1 VKEESV
7 LGVGS
12 GRHGGT
18 ADFPTPERERR
29 VRRAALVVATLTS
42 FLGPFM
48 GSSVNV
54 ALPSLGR
61 EFGMT
66 PVGLGWVNMAFLIS
80 AAAFAIPFG
89 RLGDIFGRRRLYGA
103 GVVVF
108 TLASA
113 LIAVAP
119 SGALVIAGRAV
130 QGFGSSMIFATG
142 MAILISVYPPQQRG
156 RVLGLNVAAVYF
168 GLSSGP
174 FVGGLITGSLG
185 WRFIFALNVPV
196 GLFLVALIAFVLQG
210 EWADAAGA
218 RFDWGGAA
226 ALSASLAL
234 TVFGFARLPGAGA
247 MALVAV
253 GLAGMAG
260 FAVYETRRRDPLLD
274 IALFR
279 HNRVFAFSSLAALI
293 NYAATFAVTFLL
305 SLYLQDVRGLS
316 PEQAGLVL
324 VVQPLVQALLS
335 PWAGRLSDRVEP
347 RTVASIGMGLCFVG
361 VGLLN
366 LVGRDTSFVGVIAC
380 LVFLGIG
387 FALFSSPNTK
397 AIMSAVE
404 PPVYG
409 VASAVVGTMR
419 QVGMTLSM
427 AAVMVILHAHL
438 GDAEVDAGSAGAFVA
453 AMRTAFSIFAGLCA
467 VGILA
472 SLARGPAS
480 PDAAG

>member
-1 VKEESV
+1 MRRDA
-7 LGVGS
+7 L
-12 GRHGGT
+12 HD
-18 ADFPTPERERR
+18 ARR

-89 RLGDIFGRRRLYGA
+89 RFGDIFGRRRVYGA

-113 LIAVAP
+113 LIAAAP
-119 SGALVIAGRAV
+119 TGALVIIGRGL

-142 MAILISVYPPQQRG
+142 MAILISVYPPSQRG
-156 RVLGLNVAAVYF
+156 RVLGINVAAVYF

-174 FVGGLITGSLG
+174 FVGGLITGHLG
-185 WRFIFALNVPV
+185 WRYIFGLNVPV
-196 GLFLVALIAFVLQG
+196 GLLLVALIVFMLEG

-218 RFDWGGAA
+218 RFDWGGAG
-226 ALSASLAL
+226 ALAASLGL
-234 TVFGFARLPGAGA
+234 TVFGFARLPGAA
-247 MALVAV
+247 AVALVAV
-253 GLAGMAG
+253 GLVSLAG
-260 FAVYETRRRDPLLD
+260 FVVYETRRGDPLLD
-274 IALFR
+274 VGLFR
-279 HNRVFAFSSLAALI
+279 FNRVFAFSSLAALI

-324 VVQPLVQALLS
+324 VAQPLVQALLS

-347 RTVASIGMGLCFVG
+347 RTVASIGMGLCFAG
-361 VGLLN
+361 VALLN
-366 LVGRDTSFVGVIAC
+366 VIGRDTPLGTVLAC
-380 LVFLGIG
+380 LAVLGVG

-397 AIMSAVE
+397 AIMSSVE
-404 PPVYG
+404 PSVYG

-427 AAVMVILHAHL
+427 GAVMVILKAHL
-438 GDAEVDAGSAGAFVA
+438 GDAEVDAASAGAFVTG
-453 AMRTAFSIFAGLCA
+453 MRTAFSIFAALCA

-472 SLARGPAS
+472 SLARGRSDPE
-480 PDAAG
+480 AAG